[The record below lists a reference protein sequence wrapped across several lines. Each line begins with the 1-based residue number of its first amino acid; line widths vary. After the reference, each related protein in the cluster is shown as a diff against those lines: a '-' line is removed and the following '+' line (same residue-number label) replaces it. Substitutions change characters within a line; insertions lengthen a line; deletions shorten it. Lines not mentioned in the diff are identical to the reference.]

1 MPQCILSA
9 PAVSCGTMRIWH
21 ICILQI
27 QITATRIF
35 QHARCAHQS
44 QILKEHTK
52 TRCDTIW
59 IYVCMYVCICLKEN
73 NKYLLLLLYFTPLS
87 RQIQPENKSLIWVG
101 EKKSPEKYKKQK
113 KTTPCYALHFS
124 VAFSFLF
131 SPAVSHFAVCWC
143 YSYLFVALVIKFSLF
158 PLALA
163 ISHLR
168 SCRAAKR
175 LRHHVYFPL
184 FKKNFR
190 MR

>member
-1 MPQCILSA
+1 
-9 PAVSCGTMRIWH
+9 MRIWH

-59 IYVCMYVCICLKEN
+59 IYVCMYVCSCPKEN

-113 KTTPCYALHFS
+113 KNDALLCI
-124 VAFSFLF
+124 AFLWCLFFFCF

-175 LRHHVYFPL
+175 LRYHEYFPL